1 VLVEPASAATRSRQR
16 DVVVLGGGE
25 GHADVPDDLAS
36 RTDILELGLQKVAPR
51 VLGELGLTPAD
62 FDFAQI
68 YDCFTFVVLR
78 QLEELGFCGRGE
90 GSSYVAEVGIGPGS
104 KVPVNTHGGLLAQ
117 AHIAGMNHVTEAVRQ
132 LRGGAGPAQ
141 VRNASLGLVTGYGDM
156 SDGSLLVL
164 AN

>member
-1 VLVEPASAATRSRQR
+1 
-16 DVVVLGGGE
+16 
-25 GHADVPDDLAS
+25 VPDDLVS
-36 RTDILELGLQKVAPR
+36 RPDLVEIGLRKVAPR
-51 VLGELGLTPAD
+51 VLGQLGLSPGD
-62 FDFAQI
+62 FDFAQV

-90 GSSYVAEVGIGPGS
+90 GSDYVLGPGIGPGS

-132 LRGGAGPAQ
+132 LRGSAGQAQ
-141 VRNASLGLVTGYGDM
+141 VPGAALGLVTGYGDM